1 MGDRTAK
8 CPACGVFWAGTH
20 LRDAVGLA
28 GSSGFAIV
36 GNRSRILAGIYGA
49 AVGSDVGRRRL
60 GAWRSVNAEKPLAG
74 TPPGRVEFCRL
85 DDRVLLEQDQVA
97 RAGFPGKERAADS
110 AGGHENGPDLKL
122 PGGCVPSAQ
131 EGSLRDARPA
141 VDGDSVPG

>member
-8 CPACGVFWAGTH
+8 RAACGVFWAGTH
-20 LRDAVGLA
+20 LRDAVGRA

-60 GAWRSVNAEKPLAG
+60 GAWRSVDAEKPLAG
-74 TPPGRVEFCRL
+74 TPSGRVEFCRL
-85 DDRVLLEQDQVA
+85 DDGVLLEQNQVA
-97 RAGFPGKERAADS
+97 RAGFPGKERAADPLS
-110 AGGHENGPDLKL
+110 EHENGTDLKL
-122 PGGCVPSAQ
+122 AAAVFQAHKK
-131 EGSLRDARPA
+131 EAYEMRAPA

>member
-8 CPACGVFWAGTH
+8 RAACGVFWAGTH
-20 LRDAVGLA
+20 LRDAVGRA

-36 GNRSRILAGIYGA
+36 GNLSRILAGIYGA

-60 GAWRSVNAEKPLAG
+60 GAWRSVDAEKPLAG

-85 DDRVLLEQDQVA
+85 DDGVLLEQNQVA

-110 AGGHENGPDLKL
+110 PRGHENGAAAVFQAHKKE
-122 PGGCVPSAQ
+122 AY
-131 EGSLRDARPA
+131 RMRARA